1 MEGRIS
7 KAYCQGSNSG
17 LIKGALCRT
26 EKLNSTID
34 FHDVCYSKRR
44 WKHRSC
50 LHTLSSQKQPQ
61 FQQRFC
67 LRFMLLEKVSPELK
81 GFCRGQRYNSL
92 ICYTQ
97 EGSLAQ
103 KPLEFASSRKKM
115 TPTVNIHRKKQ
126 ADTDRYEKPHTSHCH
141 SPKNSSRRKELYN
154 TLSFVLHNPRISSCQ
169 STLCGLSNCLMGQKS
184 LVTHMVSLVG
194 LRHSKPYFHAIR

>member
-1 MEGRIS
+1 MCFWTSPLVCLRELWESPTHNLCSDWMEMEGRIS

-26 EKLNSTID
+26 EKLNSTTD

-67 LRFMLLEKVSPELK
+67 LQFMLLEKASPELK

-92 ICYTQ
+92 TCYTQ

-103 KPLEFASSRKKM
+103 KPLKFASSRKKWLPLWIFIERNRLTQIDM
-115 TPTVNIHRKKQ
+115 KNPTLPTATAQRTHHV
-126 ADTDRYEKPHTSHCH
+126 EKSYTIPY
-141 SPKNSSRRKELYN
+141 PLY
-154 TLSFVLHNPRISSCQ
+154 
-169 STLCGLSNCLMGQKS
+169 STI
-184 LVTHMVSLVG
+184 LVFLPVKAHYV
-194 LRHSKPYFHAIR
+194 A